1 MLNSLHRLAL
11 VMALVTFLLPSG
23 VISGETESPP
33 AEPTPATQLPSTTV
47 PPPAAEPVETTE
59 VQGTPPQDIVGRWVA
74 ASQARLPGASGVR
87 PLVRM
92 WEIRQGPD
100 HLEVTLRRANVPEAV
115 NDKVID
121 ATAAKKPWTPTEE
134 DLRLLAEQWDQLPPV
149 EADYKRI
156 ENKVLSADAYPPAY
170 NSDEVTKDSRF
181 AIVMTENFSGS
192 QPVIRNFS
200 IYAIRESTPTVL
212 SGTFVLSTLAAAPFP
227 IPITLKGDF
236 QAYRL
241 TPSPPRG
248 LLQRLFDLFAGC
260 RRR

>member
-1 MLNSLHRLAL
+1 MLSSLHRLAL

-23 VISGETESPP
+23 VSSGETESPP

-100 HLEVTLRRANVPEAV
+100 HLEVTLRRANGPGGV

-121 ATAAKKPWTPTEE
+121 APAAKKPWTSTGD
-134 DLRLLAEQWDQLPPV
+134 DLHP
-149 EADYKRI
+149 
-156 ENKVLSADAYPPAY
+156 
-170 NSDEVTKDSRF
+170 
-181 AIVMTENFSGS
+181 
-192 QPVIRNFS
+192 
-200 IYAIRESTPTVL
+200 
-212 SGTFVLSTLAAAPFP
+212 
-227 IPITLKGDF
+227 
-236 QAYRL
+236 
-241 TPSPPRG
+241 
-248 LLQRLFDLFAGC
+248 
-260 RRR
+260 